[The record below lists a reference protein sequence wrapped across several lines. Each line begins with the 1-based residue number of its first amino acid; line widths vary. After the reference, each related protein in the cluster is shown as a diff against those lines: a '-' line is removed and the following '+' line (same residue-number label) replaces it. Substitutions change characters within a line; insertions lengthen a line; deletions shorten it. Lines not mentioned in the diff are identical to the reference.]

1 MFVAIEWTSR
11 QLRAFLLDED
21 GTVIDA
27 RETGDG
33 AKGLASDAFEAVLR
47 ARIGDWLAPD
57 RPVLI
62 SGMATS
68 RTGWVES
75 PFVETPAGAGEIAGG
90 ARRMDMAGTGGVT
103 FLPGVAAQA
112 GLPDVMRSEEIRILG
127 AGIKGDATVILPGD
141 HTKWVRIADGRIA
154 AFWTFVTGETVRLLL
169 RDSILS
175 GLVPAEG
182 SDDDAG
188 LAMGIAEALDP
199 GHGGGVLRRLF
210 SARAL
215 VLFDRLAPTRIA
227 GYLLGLA
234 LTAEALEALG
244 EIAEAGGEIVILG
257 EGARARDYAQV
268 LDALGCTR
276 VTLQTPDVARG
287 FARVRAANL
296 GSPRQNG
303 VDDE

>member
-21 GTVIDA
+21 GTIIDA

-33 AKGLASDAFEAVLR
+33 AKGLAGDAFEAVLR

-75 PFVETPAGAGEIAGG
+75 PFVATPAGAGEIAGG

-103 FLPGVAAQA
+103 FLPGVAARSE
-112 GLPDVMRSEEIRILG
+112 LPDVMRSEEIRILG
-127 AGIKGDATVILPGD
+127 AGIEGDATVILPGD
-141 HTKWVRIADGRIA
+141 HSKWVRIVDGRIA

-175 GLVPAEG
+175 GLVPADG
-182 SDDDAG
+182 ANDDSG
-188 LAMGIAEALDP
+188 LALGIAEACDP
-199 GHGGGVLRRLF
+199 AHGGGVLRRLF

-215 VLFDRLAPTRIA
+215 VLFDRLAPAQIA
-227 GYLLGLA
+227 SYLLGLA

-257 EGARARDYAQV
+257 EGGLARDYARV
-268 LDALGCTR
+268 LEALGCPR
-276 VTLQTPDVARG
+276 VTLQAPDVARG
-287 FARVRAANL
+287 FSKVRTAAAR
-296 GSPRQNG
+296 
-303 VDDE
+303 